1 MKRYISILLLAAFC
15 FLLSGC
21 SSNPPAETEQTEGI
35 SETVEVERPEE
46 MPDMCQIGKME
57 FALPTNCTYYG
68 EAEVEGSETIYLY
81 MGDYQVVVSSDPF
94 PHDISLTDMDEAAL
108 ELYIG
113 SLSEGSYQIAGCQ
126 AAVVGKY
133 PYLLL
138 AYHDEAL
145 ETVDVVETLKEMPD
159 SLRSFLESINVD
171 VDAII
176 AEAENAVSDS
186 AAAKDQLIASIAEPI
201 SSTVSKAAAL
211 IGLALIFFI
220 LLFVV
225 MHLLNAVFQ
234 MLPFGKSFNRVGG
247 IIFGV
252 IRAILIVMVLGAV
265 IYGLACGNILLSVEE
280 LDQTILLK
288 NINKI
293 NPILLAFQ

>member
-21 SSNPPAETEQTEGI
+21 SSNQQTETEQTEGI

-145 ETVDVVETLKEMPD
+145 ETDYSVYHTIIDGQVYTFVGYREGDEPVSEQEQEFLYEMV
-159 SLRSFLESINVD
+159 STMT
-171 VDAII
+171 
-176 AEAENAVSDS
+176 EA
-186 AAAKDQLIASIAEPI
+186 P
-201 SSTVSKAAAL
+201 
-211 IGLALIFFI
+211 
-220 LLFVV
+220 
-225 MHLLNAVFQ
+225 
-234 MLPFGKSFNRVGG
+234 
-247 IIFGV
+247 
-252 IRAILIVMVLGAV
+252 
-265 IYGLACGNILLSVEE
+265 EE
-280 LDQTILLK
+280 DE
-288 NINKI
+288 
-293 NPILLAFQ
+293 A